1 MLSRLVQAL
10 VDSKNEAA
18 DEVLLEALRAGN
30 DAEKSL
36 ALNALFRRAS
46 LKGLVG
52 LIEQYTELP
61 TALGA
66 QVLGNVKQLH
76 AALRECSRSKHQKVV
91 LAAIRLISA
100 GKQGKLTYILA
111 EELHGTDD
119 VVAKNASDAMVELAR
134 WVANLTRKLQTM
146 KYDLDAGAP
155 EKKEDAGVEAR
166 EIYEQLMGERGEI
179 EYAVARAIDVHRGK
193 YANEL
198 LRAALLLADWP
209 GSKTLAILNTPRH
222 GGQNAMVRRLG
233 QAPDSE
239 HVDAFLLAASLGG
252 LRSHFGTVFSHIAD
266 PPVLDALLRR
276 THWLKDG
283 QLQMCMHQVARGVW
297 WDDGELGRDLL
308 RRDDEDASRIGEW
321 ISVSGMHDVMQDE
334 RLEKLRQHLPNHFSG
349 RLRLLRL
356 AMRRP
361 RGASMALIKSF
372 LMDPD
377 ERLSRLAV
385 REIVRRRPADFENM
399 LIKLTTTAP
408 ESVRRVISRA
418 LGEVGFANFWERWD
432 RLDGETRKAAGRAM
446 LKVLSDG
453 LKRLERKIRSGPVD
467 SRIKA
472 ISIAQELQV
481 ADSLEAVLKQACADP
496 NVKLRSKAVLVLAEM
511 TGTPPEMLLEKVLHD
526 VDPRVRANAIEV
538 IEAKHRVEYVPLL
551 ATRARSPHGRERA
564 NAIKALASMRMA
576 AAAPHLVQMMQ
587 DERPEHRISGL
598 WALREMGVWNMVN
611 EVGKLAKDDPNLR
624 VRRYAMAVLRGVAE
638 MIQGSRKTGS

>member
-18 DEVLLEALRAGN
+18 DGVLLEALQVGN
-30 DAEKSL
+30 DAEKAL
-36 ALNALFRRAS
+36 ALNAIFRRGTVKALS
-46 LKGLVG
+46 GV
-52 LIEQYTELP
+52 IEQYSELP
-61 TALGA
+61 ASL
-66 QVLGNVKQLH
+66 QSMMLGNVKQLH
-76 AALRECSRSKHQKVV
+76 AALRECSKSHHQKTV

-119 VVAKNASDAMVELAR
+119 LIAKNASDAVVEMAR
-134 WVANLTRKLQTM
+134 WVSSLSRRLQTI
-146 KYDLDAGAP
+146 KLWQEAEAAG
-155 EKKEDAGVEAR
+155 KKDDPASDPHV
-166 EIYEQLMGERGEI
+166 IYELLMAERPEV

-209 GSKTLAILNTPRH
+209 GSKTLAILNTPKH
-222 GGQNAMVRRLG
+222 GGQNAMVRRLQ

-239 HVDAFLLAASLGG
+239 HVDAFLLAASAGG

-283 QLQMCMHQVARGVW
+283 QLQICMHQVARGVW

-308 RRDDEDASRIGEW
+308 RRDDDDAARIGEW

-334 RLEKLRQHLPNHFSG
+334 RLEKLRQHLPNHFAG

-372 LMDPD
+372 LTDPD
-377 ERLSRLAV
+377 ERLARLAV

-399 LIKLTTTAP
+399 LIKLTTTAS

-418 LGEVGFANFWERWD
+418 VGEVGFANFWERWD

-453 LKRLERKIRSGPVD
+453 IKRLERKIRSGPVD

-481 ADSLEAVLKQACADP
+481 GDALEQVLMQACADP
-496 NVKLRSKAVLVLAEM
+496 NPKLRSKSVLVLAEM
-511 TGTPPEMLLEKVLHD
+511 TGTPPETLLEKVLHD

-551 ATRARSPHGRERA
+551 ATRARSPHSRERA

-576 AAAPHLVQMMQ
+576 AAAPQLIQMMQ

-624 VRRYAMAVLRGVAE
+624 VRRYAMTVLRSVAD
-638 MIQGSRKTGS
+638 MIQKTRKTG

>member
-1 MLSRLVQAL
+1 
-10 VDSKNEAA
+10 
-18 DEVLLEALRAGN
+18 
-30 DAEKSL
+30 
-36 ALNALFRRAS
+36 
-46 LKGLVG
+46 
-52 LIEQYTELP
+52 
-61 TALGA
+61 
-66 QVLGNVKQLH
+66 
-76 AALRECSRSKHQKVV
+76 V

-119 VVAKNASDAMVELAR
+119 VVAKNASDAVVELAR
-134 WVANLTRKLQTM
+134 WASNLTRKLQTM
-146 KYDLDAGAP
+146 KYDPEGAA
-155 EKKEDAGVEAR
+155 EGKKEDAGADPG
-166 EIYEQLMGERGEI
+166 EIYEQLMGERAEI
-179 EYAVARAIDVHRGK
+179 EYAIARAIDVHRGK

-222 GGQNAMVRRLG
+222 GGQNGMVRRLQ

-334 RLEKLRQHLPNHFSG
+334 RLDKLRQHLPNHFPG

-372 LMDPD
+372 LTDPD
-377 ERLSRLAV
+377 ERLARLAV
-385 REIVRRRPADFENM
+385 REIVRRRPADFENI

-418 LGEVGFANFWERWD
+418 VGQVGFDNFWERWD

-467 SRIKA
+467 QRIKA

-481 ADSLEAVLKQACADP
+481 ADSLEGVLKQACADP

-511 TGTPPEMLLEKVLHD
+511 TGTPPEVLLEKVLHD

-551 ATRARSPHGRERA
+551 ATRARSPHSRERA

-576 AAAPHLVQMMQ
+576 AAAPHLIQMMQ

-624 VRRYAMAVLRGVAE
+624 VRRYAMAVLRSVAE
-638 MIQGSRKTGS
+638 MIQGTRKTGS

>member
-10 VDSKNEAA
+10 VESKNEAA

-30 DAEKSL
+30 EAEKAL
-36 ALNALFRRAS
+36 ALNALFRRGT
-46 LKGLVG
+46 LKALSGVV
-52 LIEQYTELP
+52 EQYSDLP
-61 TALGA
+61 SPLQAV
-66 QVLGNVKQLH
+66 VLGNVKQLH
-76 AALRECSRSKHQKVV
+76 PALRETSKSSNQKVV
-91 LAAIRLISA
+91 LAAIRLIAA

-119 VVAKNASDAMVELAR
+119 FIAKNACDAVVDLAR
-134 WVANLTRKLQTM
+134 WAASLTKKLQTM
-146 KYDLDAGAP
+146 RPRQEGEAE
-155 EKKEDAGVEAR
+155 EKRDEVSRDPH
-166 EIYEQLMGERGEI
+166 EIYQLSMSERPEI

-193 YANEL
+193 YAPEL

-209 GSKTLAILNTPRH
+209 GSKTLAILTTPKH
-222 GGQNAMVRRLG
+222 GGQSAMVRRLQ

-239 HVDAFLLAASLGG
+239 HVDAFLLAAAQGG
-252 LRSHFGTVFSHIAD
+252 LRSHFGTVFSHITD

-276 THWLKDG
+276 TYWLKDG
-283 QLQMCMHQVARGVW
+283 QLQICMHQVARGVW

-334 RLEKLRQHLPNHFSG
+334 RLEKLRQHLPNYFPG
-349 RLRLLRL
+349 RMRLLRL

-361 RGASMALIKSF
+361 KGASLALLKSF
-372 LMDPD
+372 LSDPD
-377 ERLSRLAV
+377 ERLARLAV
-385 REIVRRRPADFENM
+385 REIVRRRPVDFENM
-399 LIKLTTTAP
+399 LIKLTTTAS

-418 LGEVGFANFWERWD
+418 VGQVGFENFWEKWD

-453 LKRLERKIRSGPVD
+453 LKRLERKIRSGTVD
-467 SRIKA
+467 QRIKA
-472 ISIAQELQV
+472 ISIAQELAV
-481 ADSLEAVLKQACADP
+481 ADSLEQVLKQACADP
-496 NVKLRSKAVLVLAEM
+496 NAKLRSKAVSVLSEI
-511 TGTPPEMLLEKVLHD
+511 TGAPPEAVMEKALHD

-551 ATRARSPHGRERA
+551 ASRARSPHSRERA
-564 NAIKALASMRMA
+564 NAIKALASMRVA
-576 AAAPHLVQMMQ
+576 AAAPQLIQMMQ
-587 DERPEHRISGL
+587 DERAEHRISGL
-598 WALREMGVWNMVN
+598 WALREIGVWNMVN

-624 VRRYAMAVLRGVAE
+624 VRRYAMTVLRSVAE
-638 MIQGSRKTGS
+638 MIQNSRKTGS

>member
-1 MLSRLVQAL
+1 MLSQLVQAL

-18 DEVLLEALRAGN
+18 DQVLLEALRVGN
-30 DAEKSL
+30 EAEKAL
-36 ALNALFRRAS
+36 ALNALFRRATVKS
-46 LKGLVG
+46 LVG
-52 LIEQYTELP
+52 VVEQYNDLP
-61 TALGA
+61 APLQST
-66 QVLGNVKQLH
+66 VLGNVRQLH
-76 AALRECSRSKHQKVV
+76 AALRECSKSSQQKVI
-91 LAAIRLISA
+91 LAAIRLISG
-100 GKQGKLTYILA
+100 GKQGKLTYLLV

-119 VVAKNASDAMVELAR
+119 LVAKNASDAVVELAR
-134 WVANLTRKLQTM
+134 WVSNLSRKLQTS
-146 KYDLDAGAP
+146 KIWDASEA
-155 EKKEDAGVEAR
+155 EKKKEPGGVDPR
-166 EIYEQLMGERGEI
+166 EIYEQLMSERPEI

-193 YANEL
+193 YGNEL

-209 GSKTLAILNTPRH
+209 GSKTLAILNTPKH
-222 GGQNAMVRRLG
+222 GGQNAMVRRLQ

-239 HVDAFLLAASLGG
+239 HVDAFLLAAAAGG
-252 LRSHFGTVFSHIAD
+252 LRSHFGTVFSHIVD

-283 QLQMCMHQVARGVW
+283 QLQICMHQVARGVW

-334 RLEKLRQHLPNHFSG
+334 RLEKLRQHLPNHFPG

-361 RGASMALIKSF
+361 KGASMALIKSF
-372 LMDPD
+372 LSDPD
-377 ERLSRLAV
+377 ERLARLAV
-385 REIVRRRPADFENM
+385 REIVRRRPADFENL
-399 LIKLTTTAP
+399 LIKLTTSAT
-408 ESVRRVISRA
+408 ESVRKVISRA
-418 LGEVGFANFWERWD
+418 VGEVGFANFWERWD

-446 LKVLSDG
+446 LKVLADG
-453 LKRLERKIRSGPVD
+453 LKRLERKIRGGAVE

-481 ADSLEAVLKQACADP
+481 ADALEQVLKQACADP
-496 NVKLRSKAVLVLAEM
+496 NPKLRSKAVLVLAEI
-511 TGTPPEMLLEKVLHD
+511 TGTPPEVLLEKVLHD

-538 IEAKHRVEYVPLL
+538 LEAKHRVEYVPLL
-551 ATRARSPHGRERA
+551 TSRARSPHSRERA

-576 AAAPHLVQMMQ
+576 AAAPQLIQMMQ

-611 EVGKLAKDDPNLR
+611 AVGKLAKDDPNLR
-624 VRRYAMAVLRGVAE
+624 VRRYAMAVLRSVAE
-638 MIQGSRKTGS
+638 MIQNSRKTGS

>member
-10 VDSKNEAA
+10 VDSRNEAA

-30 DAEKSL
+30 EAEKAL
-36 ALNALFRRAS
+36 ALNALFRRAT
-46 LKGLVG
+46 LKALVG
-52 LIEQYTELP
+52 VVEQYSDLP
-61 TALGA
+61 ASL
-66 QVLGNVKQLH
+66 QSFVLGNVKQLH
-76 AALRECSRSKHQKVV
+76 AALRDCSRSSHQKVV

-119 VVAKNASDAMVELAR
+119 LIAKNACDAMLELAR
-134 WVANLTRKLQTM
+134 WVSHLSKKLKTM
-146 KYDLDAGAP
+146 KLWQEAQGEGKKDDAAFDP
-155 EKKEDAGVEAR
+155 S
-166 EIYEQLMGERGEI
+166 EIYELLMAERPEI
-179 EYAVARAIDVHRGK
+179 ENAVARAIDVHRGK
-193 YANEL
+193 YGNEL

-209 GSKTLAILNTPRH
+209 GSKTLAILNTPKH
-222 GGQNAMVRRLG
+222 GGQNALVRRLQ

-239 HVDAFLLAASLGG
+239 HVDSFLLAASQGG
-252 LRSHFGTVFSHIAD
+252 LRSHFGTVFSHITD
-266 PPVLDALLRR
+266 PPALDALLRR

-321 ISVSGMHDVMQDE
+321 ISVSGMHDVTQDE
-334 RLEKLRQHLPNHFSG
+334 RLEKLRQHLPNHFPG

-372 LMDPD
+372 LTDPD

-418 LGEVGFANFWERWD
+418 VGQVGFENFWDRWD

-453 LKRLERKIRSGPVD
+453 LKRLERKIRSGPVEQ
-467 SRIKA
+467 RIKA

-481 ADSLEAVLKQACADP
+481 ADSLEQVLKQACADP
-496 NVKLRSKAVLVLAEM
+496 NPKLRSKAVLVLAEI

-538 IEAKHRVEYVPLL
+538 LEAKHRVEYVPLL
-551 ATRARSPHGRERA
+551 ASRARSPHSRERA
-564 NAIKALASMRMA
+564 NAIKALAAMRVG
-576 AAAPHLVQMMQ
+576 AAAPQLISMMQ
-587 DERPEHRISGL
+587 DDRAEHRISGL
-598 WALREMGVWNMVN
+598 WALREIGVWNMIN
-611 EVGKLAKDDPNLR
+611 EVGRLAKDDPNLR
-624 VRRYAMAVLRGVAE
+624 VRRYAMTVLRSVAE
-638 MIQGSRKTGS
+638 MIQNTRKTGS

>member
-10 VDSKNEAA
+10 VESRNEAA
-18 DEVLLEALRAGN
+18 DEVLLGALRAGN
-30 DAEKSL
+30 EAEKAL
-36 ALNALFRRAS
+36 ALNALFRRGT
-46 LKGLVG
+46 LKALGGVV
-52 LIEQYTELP
+52 EQYSDLP
-61 TALGA
+61 SPLQAV
-66 QVLGNVKQLH
+66 VLGNVKQLH
-76 AALRECSRSKHQKVV
+76 AALRETSKSSQQKVV
-91 LAAIRLISA
+91 LAAIRLIAA

-119 VVAKNASDAMVELAR
+119 FIAKNACDAVVDLAR
-134 WVANLTRKLQTM
+134 WAASLTKKLQTIQGEAE
-146 KYDLDAGAP
+146 D
-155 EKKEDAGVEAR
+155 KKDEAWR
-166 EIYEQLMGERGEI
+166 DPHEIYELLMSQRPEI

-193 YANEL
+193 YAAEL

-209 GSKTLAILNTPRH
+209 GSKTLAILTTPKH
-222 GGQNAMVRRLG
+222 GGQSAMVRRLQ

-239 HVDAFLLAASLGG
+239 HVDAFLLAAAQGG
-252 LRSHFGTVFSHIAD
+252 LRSHFGTVFSHITD

-276 THWLKDG
+276 TYWLKDG

-334 RLEKLRQHLPNHFSG
+334 RLEKLRQHLPNYFPG

-361 RGASMALIKSF
+361 KGASLTLLKSF
-372 LMDPD
+372 LSDPD
-377 ERLSRLAV
+377 ERLARLAV
-385 REIVRRRPADFENM
+385 REIVRRRPVDFENM

-418 LGEVGFANFWERWD
+418 VGQVGFDNFWERWD
-432 RLDGETRKAAGRAM
+432 RLDGDTRKAAGRAM

-453 LKRLERKIRSGPVD
+453 LKRLERKIRSGPVEQ
-467 SRIKA
+467 RIKA

-481 ADSLEAVLKQACADP
+481 ADSLEQVLKQACADP
-496 NVKLRSKAVLVLAEM
+496 NPKLRSKAVSVLSEIS
-511 TGTPPEMLLEKVLHD
+511 GTPPEVLLEKVLND

-538 IEAKHRVEYVPLL
+538 LEAKHRVEYVPLL
-551 ATRARSPHGRERA
+551 AQRARSRHSRERA
-564 NAIKALASMRMA
+564 NAIKARASMRVA
-576 AAAPHLVQMMQ
+576 AAAPQLIQMMQ
-587 DERPEHRISGL
+587 DERAEHRISGL
-598 WALREMGVWNMVN
+598 WALREIGVWNMVN

-624 VRRYAMAVLRGVAE
+624 VRRYAMTVLRSVAE
-638 MIQGSRKTGS
+638 MIQKTRKTAS

>member
-30 DAEKSL
+30 EAEKAL
-36 ALNALFRRAS
+36 ALNALFRRAT
-46 LKGLVG
+46 LKAMSGVV
-52 LIEQYTELP
+52 EQYSDLP
-61 TALGA
+61 TSLQAM
-66 QVLGNVKQLH
+66 VLGNVKQLH
-76 AALRECSRSKHQKVV
+76 SALRECSKSSHQKTV

-119 VVAKNASDAMVELAR
+119 LIAKNACDAVVDLAR
-134 WVANLTRKLQTM
+134 WTSNLSRKLQSI
-146 KYDLDAGAP
+146 KFWQEAEG
-155 EKKEDAGVEAR
+155 KKDDPASDPR
-166 EIYEQLMGERGEI
+166 EIYELLMSQRPEI

-193 YANEL
+193 YGNEL

-209 GSKTLAILNTPRH
+209 GSKTLAILNTPKH
-222 GGQNAMVRRLG
+222 GGQNAMVRRLQ

-239 HVDAFLLAASLGG
+239 HVDAFLLAASQGG
-252 LRSHFGTVFSHIAD
+252 LRSHFGTVFSHITD
-266 PPVLDALLRR
+266 PPALDALLRR

-283 QLQMCMHQVARGVW
+283 QLQICMHQVARGVW

-308 RRDDEDASRIGEW
+308 RRDDDDAARIGEW

-334 RLEKLRQHLPNHFSG
+334 RLEKLRQHLPNHFAG

-372 LMDPD
+372 ISDPD
-377 ERLSRLAV
+377 ERLARLAV

-399 LIKLTTTAP
+399 LIKLTTSAP

-418 LGEVGFANFWERWD
+418 VGQVGFDNFWDRWD

-453 LKRLERKIRSGPVD
+453 IKRLERKIRSGPVD
-467 SRIKA
+467 QRIKA

-481 ADSLEAVLKQACADP
+481 GDALEQVLNHACADP
-496 NVKLRSKAVLVLAEM
+496 NPKLRSKAVLLLAEI
-511 TGTPPEMLLEKVLHD
+511 TGTPPEQLLEKVLHD

-538 IEAKHRVEYVPLL
+538 LEAKHRVEYVPLL
-551 ATRARSPHGRERA
+551 TSRARSPHSRERA

-576 AAAPHLVQMMQ
+576 AAAPHLIQMMQ

-611 EVGKLAKDDPNLR
+611 EVGKLAKADPNLR
-624 VRRYAMAVLRGVAE
+624 VRRYAMAVLRSVAE

>member
-10 VDSKNEAA
+10 VDSRNEAA

-30 DAEKSL
+30 EAEKAL
-36 ALNALFRRAS
+36 ALNALFRRAT
-46 LKGLVG
+46 LKALSGVV
-52 LIEQYTELP
+52 EQYGDLP
-61 TALGA
+61 SPLQAV
-66 QVLGNVKQLH
+66 VLGNVKQLH
-76 AALRECSRSKHQKVV
+76 AALRECSKSSQQKVV

-119 VVAKNASDAMVELAR
+119 VIAKNACYAVVELAR
-134 WVANLTRKLQTM
+134 WASGLTKKLQSF
-146 KYDLDAGAP
+146 KLWQEAEADG
-155 EKKEDAGVEAR
+155 KKEDAADPR
-166 EIYEQLMGERGEI
+166 EIYELVMAERPEI

-193 YANEL
+193 YGNEL
-198 LRAALLLADWP
+198 LRAALLLGDWP
-209 GSKTLAILNTPRH
+209 GSKTLAILNTPKH
-222 GGQNAMVRRLG
+222 GGQSAMVRRLQ

-239 HVDAFLLAASLGG
+239 HVDAFLLAAAAGG

-334 RLEKLRQHLPNHFSG
+334 RLEKLRQHLPNHFPG

-361 RGASMALIKSF
+361 RGASMSLIKSF
-372 LMDPD
+372 LTDPD
-377 ERLSRLAV
+377 ERLGRLAV
-385 REIVRRRPADFENM
+385 REIVRRRPADFENL

-418 LGEVGFANFWERWD
+418 VGPVGFENFWERWD

-453 LKRLERKIRSGPVD
+453 LKRLERKIRSGAVD
-467 SRIKA
+467 QRIKA

-481 ADSLEAVLKQACADP
+481 ADALEQVLKQACADP
-496 NVKLRSKAVLVLAEM
+496 NPKLRSKAVLVLAEI
-511 TGTPPEMLLEKVLHD
+511 TGTPPEVLLEKVLHD

-538 IEAKHRVEYVPLL
+538 LEAKHRVEYVPLL
-551 ATRARSPHGRERA
+551 ATRARSPHSRERA

-576 AAAPHLVQMMQ
+576 AAAPQLIQMMQ

-624 VRRYAMAVLRGVAE
+624 VRRYAMTVLRSVAE
-638 MIQGSRKTGS
+638 MIQKTRKTGS